1 MSRARLVFKHS
12 LDQKELDKMDPK
24 LLEACKKID
33 AEKSSKMSPRGSLGL
48 NDLLEERRFDYGITD
63 GAFCVQPLMDQVLIY
78 QISRNHTGVYE
89 GTSIIMTSNAVRR
102 EQEQTPQGIIVA
114 AGARALDT
122 LRMNGIDLGH
132 VVVFCRM
139 SPWRVQTDS
148 IGSKWEEVLVMQ
160 VGDIVGSVDLAEML
174 RSEEVKL
181 VFNEEVYEHQY
192 IDKDGNIWK
201 PAKSPSFIA
210 ERY

>member
-1 MSRARLVFKHS
+1 MRARLAFKHS
-12 LDQKELDKMDPK
+12 LDPKELEKMDPS
-24 LLEACKKID
+24 LLVECKKLD
-33 AEKSSKMSPRGSLGL
+33 AEKESKMSPKDSLGL
-48 NDLLEERRFDYGITD
+48 NERMEERRWDYGITD

-89 GTSIIMTSNAVRR
+89 GTSIIMTSSAVRR

-122 LRMNGIDLGH
+122 LRMNGIDIGH
-132 VVVFCRM
+132 VVVFCRVA
-139 SPWRVQTDS
+139 PWRIQTDS
-148 IGSKWEEVLVMQ
+148 IGSKWEEVLVME

-174 RSEEVKL
+174 RSEEIKL
-181 VFNEEVYEHQY
+181 VFNEEMYEHQY
-192 IDKDGNIWK
+192 VDKDGNIWK
-201 PAKSPSFIA
+201 PSKSPSFIA